1 MKIKQLLPTIEKL
14 SDSNSKMVQE
24 TTFNPFNITT
34 DWTLNSNLSFGEMSD
49 VFCQEMENILSKLEK
64 SMTSM
69 IPSVFDR
76 VMDGYTFNMLESY
89 YKNAGFIPKIMM
101 DEILEQ
107 IYFAAKKSSYGSFL
121 DDFPLDKFMYKQ
133 YYNMTHRS

>member
-1 MKIKQLLPTIEKL
+1 MKIKQIQPTIERL

-24 TTFNPFNITT
+24 TAFNPFNITT
-34 DWTLNSNLSFGEMSD
+34 DWALNSNLSFGEMSD
-49 VFCQEMENILSKLEK
+49 VFCEEIESLLSKLEK

-69 IPSVFDR
+69 IPSVFDK

-89 YKNAGFIPKIMM
+89 YKNAGYIPKIIM

-107 IYFAAKKSSYGSFL
+107 IYFAAKKSSYVRFL
-121 DDFPLDKFMYKQ
+121 DDFPLDKFVYKQ

>member
-1 MKIKQLLPTIEKL
+1 MKIKQIQPTIERL

-24 TTFNPFNITT
+24 TAFNPFNITT
-34 DWTLNSNLSFGEMSD
+34 DWALNSNLSFGEMSD
-49 VFCQEMENILSKLEK
+49 VFCEEIESLLSKLEK

-69 IPSVFDR
+69 IPSVFDK
-76 VMDGYTFNMLESY
+76 VMDGYTFNILESY
-89 YKNAGFIPKIMM
+89 YKNAGYIPKIIM

-107 IYFAAKKSSYGSFL
+107 IYFAAKKSSYGRFL
-121 DDFPLDKFMYKQ
+121 DDFPLDKFVYKQ